1 MDKTVAI
8 IPARGGSKGVPGK
21 NIRSICG
28 RPLVAWSVLQ
38 AAASPLVSSVWV
50 TSDSPEILAAAAEH
64 GAHTIQRP
72 ENLSGDLAS
81 SESAWIHAIDTIE
94 SQGIEVDWIV
104 GMQATSPIRE
114 TSDIDQALL
123 KVKDDGL
130 DSLLTVTEVEDYFT
144 WSDHEDGNPKSISYD
159 YRNRKRRQVTKKRYL
174 ENGSFYVFSPELL
187 RRDNNRLGG
196 KIGLHV
202 MERYKMFQI
211 DTEEDFLLCQSIM
224 QGFGLGLSDV

>member
-1 MDKTVAI
+1 MGETVAI
-8 IPARGGSKGVPGK
+8 IPARGGSKGVVGK
-21 NIRSICG
+21 NIRPICG

-38 AAASPLVSSVWV
+38 AFASPLVSSVWV
-50 TSDSPEILAAAAEH
+50 TSDSPDILEAATQH
-64 GAHTIQRP
+64 GAHAIQRP
-72 ENLSGDLAS
+72 DDLSGDLAS
-81 SESAWIHAIDTIE
+81 SESAWIHAVDTIE
-94 SQGIEVDWIV
+94 SQGIDVDWVV

-114 TSDIDQALL
+114 TSDIDQAIQ
-123 KVKDDGL
+123 KVVDDDL

-144 WSDHEDGNPKSISYD
+144 WSDDPDGPESISYD
-159 YRNRKRRQVTKKRYL
+159 YRNRKRRQATEKRYL

-187 RRDNNRLGG
+187 RRDSNRLGG

-224 QGFGLGLSDV
+224 QGFGLGKIDV